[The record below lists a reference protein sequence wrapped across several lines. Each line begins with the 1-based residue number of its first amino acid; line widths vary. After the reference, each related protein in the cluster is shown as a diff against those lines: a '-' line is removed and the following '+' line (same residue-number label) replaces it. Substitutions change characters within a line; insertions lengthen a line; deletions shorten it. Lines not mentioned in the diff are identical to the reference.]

1 MPAVYGSATI
11 ASAINDEMDN
21 QAVQSPIGVNKLTA
35 ANTEILNGHIGA
47 GIDQSI
53 ASDAEAGL
61 IAENL
66 TPAMG
71 PEVGDN
77 LEWIVATGTWDA
89 AAAGPAPA
97 NTVAP
102 AITGTEEVGETLT
115 TTNGT
120 WTGTP
125 APTFTRQW
133 YRDGVAIDGATAL
146 TYVLVADDLGAMIDV
161 VVTAT
166 NLNGVVTQESNEV
179 GPIAA

>member
-11 ASAINDEMDN
+11 GSAINEDMDD
-21 QAVQSPIGVNKLTA
+21 QAVQSPIGFNTLTA
-35 ANTEILNGHIGA
+35 ANTEMLNGHIGA
-47 GIDQSI
+47 SIDQVVVVD
-53 ASDAEAGL
+53 ADAEK
-61 IAENL
+61 IAANL

-71 PEVGDN
+71 PEIGDN

-102 AITGTEEVGETLT
+102 AITGTTEVGETLT

-133 YRDGVAIDGATAL
+133 YRDGVAIAGATAL

-166 NLNGVVTQESNEV
+166 NLNGVVTADSNEV
-179 GPIAA
+179 GPIAP